1 REPDSADLSTS
12 YRPLVLRR
20 IPRQRHLPV
29 YFLPSNPRTWRRAAR
44 LAISYAKSSSLPND
58 HLRRGGA
65 VESLPVSFS
74 HAERRQLEP
83 GERFP
88 LVYYCGV
95 GSEGDGAGLNAVDLA
110 RRGWKALLAQTK
122 QWLDKR
128 ARPAPTEQ
136 ARARINQHVLQLV
149 PRRRADHRHR
159 RLGAGHIPFAPLLR
173 RRRPLVPRQP
183 AVGFPRR
190 MDGRPPGGPPAPFGR
205 LPPVHPQG
213 RLAALYIDGALLD

>member
-1 REPDSADLSTS
+1 M
-12 YRPLVLRR
+12 
-20 IPRQRHLPV
+20 PV

-44 LAISYAKSSSLPND
+44 LAISYAKSSSSPND
-58 HLRRGGA
+58 HLRRGGT

-136 ARARINQHVLQLV
+136 ARARINRNMFFSL
-149 PRRRADHRHR
+149 
-159 RLGAGHIPFAPLLR
+159 F
-173 RRRPLVPRQP
+173 
-183 AVGFPRR
+183 
-190 MDGRPPGGPPAPFGR
+190 
-205 LPPVHPQG
+205 
-213 RLAALYIDGALLD
+213 LAAGRTIDTEDLVLVTSRSPRYYVAAAHWSRDSLLWAFPAAWMADPQAARQRLLAAFRLYTRKVGLLPCTSTAPS